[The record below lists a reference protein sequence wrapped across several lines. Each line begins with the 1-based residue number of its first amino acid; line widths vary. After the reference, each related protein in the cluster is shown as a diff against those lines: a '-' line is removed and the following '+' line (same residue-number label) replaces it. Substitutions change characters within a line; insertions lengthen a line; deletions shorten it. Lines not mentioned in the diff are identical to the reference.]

1 MRPKTPITVAAGFS
15 LRFVVRG
22 DLWRKLK
29 LAATKNNLGPE
40 SVAKN

>member
-1 MRPKTPITVAAGFS
+1 MRPKTLRNVAAGFS
-15 LRFVVRG
+15 LRIVVSG